1 MSGEFEIESGV
12 LRKYRGNKAHLDI
25 PDGNSSPISRDSTMP
40 SSSNVDLVEPSRP
53 GFFARLFGK
62 ASHSD

>member
-1 MSGEFEIESGV
+1 MSGAFEIESGV
-12 LRKYRGNKAHLDI
+12 LRKYRGNKAHVDI

-40 SSSNVDLVEPSRP
+40 SSSNDDLAEPSRP